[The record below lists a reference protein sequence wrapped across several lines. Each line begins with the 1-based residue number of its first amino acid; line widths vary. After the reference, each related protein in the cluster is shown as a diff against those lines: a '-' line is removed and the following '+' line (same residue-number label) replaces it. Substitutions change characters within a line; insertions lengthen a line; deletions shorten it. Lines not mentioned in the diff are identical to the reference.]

1 LRELAFKSGKPR
13 LSELALKSG
22 KPACASFPRLGWGRG
37 VEIGAGLPADD
48 MVAQASAVHK
58 I

>member
-1 LRELAFKSGKPR
+1 LPLN
-13 LSELALKSG
+13 SG

-37 VEIGAGLPADD
+37 VEVKWADLAAVD
-48 MVAQASAVHK
+48 MVAQGYDVHK